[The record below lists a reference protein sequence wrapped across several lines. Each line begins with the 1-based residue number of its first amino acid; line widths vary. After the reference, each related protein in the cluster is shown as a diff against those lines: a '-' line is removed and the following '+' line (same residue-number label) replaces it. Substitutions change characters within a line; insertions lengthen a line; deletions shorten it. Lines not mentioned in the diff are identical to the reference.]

1 MIIDKL
7 TKEEV
12 ESPLWKKLEAHF
24 QERLN
29 DARMN
34 NDYDHEEKNTNHLRG
49 RISAF
54 KEILELNQED

>member
-7 TKEEV
+7 TKEEA
-12 ESPLWKKLEAHF
+12 ESPLWKKLETHF

-29 DARMN
+29 DARMH
-34 NDYDHEEKNTNHLRG
+34 NDHNHCVEDTNHLRG